1 MDDFFHSIEFYTL
14 ALLVAFALLALIFGQ
29 REKSMPSTYIQAMD
43 LEPGQDETGELTLTA
58 LDDGTVRLRHSGM
71 MLQEGDTVNVVA
83 TLADDSL
90 RMVEKKGRK
99 SPLTGTEQPTTGS
112 TLLKFLKEQQYEVR
126 YESEVTGEWRLFT
139 FVNRSGNVKK
149 ISLKY

>member
-29 REKSMPSTYIQAMD
+29 RDQATPSTYIQALD
-43 LEPGQDETGELTLTA
+43 LEPGGDENSELTLTA
-58 LDDGTVRLRHSGM
+58 LDDGTVRLLRTGM

-83 TLADDSL
+83 TVGDGKLH
-90 RMVEKKGRK
+90 MVEKKGRK
-99 SPLTGTEQPTTGS
+99 APLTGAEQLTCGS
-112 TLLKFLKEQQYEVR
+112 LLLKFLKEQDYEVR
-126 YESEVTGEWRLFT
+126 YESEVTGDWRLFN
-139 FVNRSGNVKK
+139 FVNRGGNVKK